1 MPHNPGP
8 LLTGDRLGGENTIP
22 PEFIAAMER
31 HVDVQ
36 WNPTTTEPDPLSD
49 TVVES
54 EIATDR
60 INERRRQTVKKKA
73 GNITL
78 SGIRHNESGQPVQV
92 TLLMRPTTDT
102 AGVPS
107 ATQQV
112 AVKDLGNGW
121 SIEETSVAGSYI
133 GGVFTAGVFGA
144 NLYGRERPNLVPEKF
159 RPSVPTVTT
168 RVDSAGTAVDPA
180 LSSDELRETQEQVT
194 AFKKRITIDTQ
205 ASPSLPVTLT
215 GYTTTNARQ
224 LATVVETLETTATA
238 PSAPTALQE
247 VKVEPLGDGKFIRTT
262 STVGD
267 LFPQTSA
274 GQRQAI
280 VLPDK
285 FKQIGATLVTSG
297 VTSVGTSATLTALG
311 SGGTGVVESRAERV
325 DATKVRVE
333 NTTLTASTNASVTE
347 YALRDGQLVT
357 VATSYVADSEG
368 APTVSSTTEIVEREV
383 IGGGKAIQRV
393 GNVGAVFPRTVA
405 AKQQAVNYPDKFK
418 GADAIVTTTGS
429 TTTGTTAT
437 ATTLGTGGTGVIES
451 VAQRVDATKVRV
463 EDKTLS
469 GTLNSSVTEYGFY
482 EGLVA
487 SITTGYVADSTLA
500 SAGGHLVTDVQ
511 REVIGGGKAIN
522 KVESVASF
530 PTRYGQDY
538 NARFNVVIPWTETTI
553 APTASG
559 TANTEI
565 RPVDFARQRNRTYD
579 FANITAAYTASNIS
593 FPGKFTVDL
602 PNVLKTVRVTY
613 NKSEGSGASNH
624 PTSQQ
629 YVTFTAKGSGS
640 LAPTS
645 TAQSSAAIIADVT
658 YEIEYYQGISVDC
671 THYYFYLTSTATL
684 AQILT
689 KTGAISL
696 PKFRPQSVQLTAYG
710 GQVSLQQSADS
721 RISASSDSFSRISGD
736 GYSTEVGVSS
746 KVITIPPTIHGSIT
760 VQGQTTQTAAA
771 YVSASADITQLV
783 YAPKKGSTNGA
794 PDFTIAPTKVGL
806 VNTPTPRYAQVK
818 AGVEPTSFGAT
829 SPAAIPTSG
838 KYLVACSGEPV
849 DYGFTLIH
857 AVVVD
862 FAQYG

>member
-8 LLTGDRLGGENTIP
+8 LLTGDRLGGENPIP

-133 GGVFTAGVFGA
+133 GGVFTAGVFPQ
-144 NLYGRERPNLVPEKF
+144 NLKDV
-159 RPSVPTVTT
+159 
-168 RVDSAGTAVDPA
+168 
-180 LSSDELRETQEQVT
+180 
-194 AFKKRITIDTQ
+194 
-205 ASPSLPVTLT
+205 
-215 GYTTTNARQ
+215 
-224 LATVVETLETTATA
+224 
-238 PSAPTALQE
+238 
-247 VKVEPLGDGKFIRTT
+247 
-262 STVGD
+262 
-267 LFPQTSA
+267 
-274 GQRQAI
+274 RQAI
-280 VLPDK
+280 TLPDK
-285 FKQIGATLVTSG
+285 FKQSGAVLTTEGAT
-297 VTSVGTSATLTALG
+297 TA
-311 SGGTGVVESRAERV
+311 
-325 DATKVRVE
+325 
-333 NTTLTASTNASVTE
+333 
-347 YALRDGQLVT
+347 
-357 VATSYVADSEG
+357 
-368 APTVSSTTEIVEREV
+368 
-383 IGGGKAIQRV
+383 
-393 GNVGAVFPRTVA
+393 
-405 AKQQAVNYPDKFK
+405 
-418 GADAIVTTTGS
+418 
-429 TTTGTTAT
+429 GTTAT
-437 ATTLGTGGTGVIES
+437 TTALGTGGTGVIES
-451 VAQRVDATKVRV
+451 KAQRVDLFKVRV
-463 EDKTLS
+463 EDTTL
-469 GTLNSSVTEYGFY
+469 TASVNTSVQEYGFH

-487 SITTGYVADSTLA
+487 PITTAYVADTDTAST
-500 SAGGHLVTDVQ
+500 GGLLVTNVQ

-553 APTASG
+553 APAASG
-559 TANTEI
+559 AANTEI

-579 FANITAAYTASNIS
+579 FANITAAYAASNIT

-602 PNVLKTVRVTY
+602 PNVLKKVSVTY

-671 THYYFYLTSTATL
+671 THHYFYLTSTATL
-684 AQILT
+684 AQVLT
-689 KTGAISL
+689 KTGATSL
-696 PKFRPQSVQLTAYG
+696 PKFRPQSAQFTAYG

-721 RISASSDSFSRISGD
+721 RISASSEAFSRISGD

-760 VQGQTTQTAAA
+760 VQGQTTQTAEA
-771 YVSASADITQLV
+771 YVAASADITQLV

-806 VNTPTPRYAQVK
+806 VNSPTPRYAQVK
-818 AGVEPTSFGAT
+818 AGVEPTFLSAT
-829 SPAAIPTSG
+829 SPASIPTSG

>member
-1 MPHNPGP
+1 MAARGET
-8 LLTGDRLGGENTIP
+8 LTFDQLGGITGIP
-22 PEFIAAMER
+22 PEFIATMELSET
-31 HVDVQ
+31 VQ
-36 WNPTTTEPDPLSD
+36 ALGENVTGPETLSD
-49 TVVES
+49 TVIFSRVE
-54 EIATDR
+54 TNR
-60 INERRRQTVKKKA
+60 TNERVRHTWLKKA
-73 GNITL
+73 GNIVL
-78 SGIRHNESGQPVQV
+78 SAINTNQEGQPVQV
-92 TLLMRPTTDT
+92 TRTLFPTGTTVD
-102 AGVPS
+102 VPS
-107 ATQQV
+107 STKSV
-112 AVKDLGNGW
+112 EVKDLGNGW
-121 SIEETSVAGSYI
+121 SIQESSVEGSWVA
-133 GGVFTAGVFGA
+133 GVFTAGIFTA
-144 NLYGRERPNLVPEKF
+144 PLYAKQRAQVIPEKF
-159 RPSVPTVTT
+159 LNAVPVVTT
-168 RVDSAGTAVDPA
+168 RIDAAGTAAAPT
-180 LSSDELRETQEQVT
+180 LSTNELRETQEQLT
-194 AFKKRITIDTQ
+194 AFKMRTTLDTQ
-205 ASPSLPVTLT
+205 TPSLPVALT
-215 GYTTTNARQ
+215 GYNTTNARQ
-224 LATVVETLETTATA
+224 LATVVETLETTATP

-247 VKVEPLGDGKFIRTT
+247 VKVEPLGDGNFIRTT

-280 VLPDK
+280 VFPDK
-285 FKQIGATLVTSG
+285 FKQTGATLVTSG

-333 NTTLTASTNASVTE
+333 NTTLTGSVNTSLTE

-357 VATSYVADSEG
+357 VTTSYVADNAG
-368 APTVSSTTEIVEREV
+368 APTVSATTEIVEREV

-405 AKQQAVNYPDKFK
+405 SKQQAVNYPDKFK
-418 GADAIVTTTGS
+418 GANVIVTTTGS

-487 SITTGYVADSTLA
+487 PIMTAYVEHSAPA
-500 SAGGHLVTDVQ
+500 SAGGLLVTDVQ

-538 NARFNVVIPWTETTI
+538 NARFNVVIPWTETTV
-553 APTASG
+553 APAASN

-602 PNVLKTVRVTY
+602 PNVLKKVSVTY

-696 PKFRPQSVQLTAYG
+696 PRFRPQSVQLTAYG